1 LAAGPYDAGMPSI
14 RAALFD
20 FGGVISTSPFESFA
34 RYERDLGIPEGFLRG
49 LNATNHDTNAWARHE
64 RAEVTFDEFCD
75 AYEAEALATGWK
87 IDAREVMACLA
98 GDIRPEMLEAI
109 ARCHER
115 LKTALI
121 TNNIATTA
129 DSNDAMLS
137 IVEGLFDVVV
147 ESSKTGLRKPD
158 PRIYELTCEQLDVDP
173 SEVVFLDD
181 LGINLKP
188 AAQMGMTTIKVVDP
202 DVALAELES
211 VVGFS
216 VR

>member
-1 LAAGPYDAGMPSI
+1 MAAGPYDARMPSI

-75 AYEAEALATGWK
+75 AYEAEALAAGWK
-87 IDAREVMACLA
+87 IEAREVMACLA

-129 DSNDAMLS
+129 ESNDAMLS